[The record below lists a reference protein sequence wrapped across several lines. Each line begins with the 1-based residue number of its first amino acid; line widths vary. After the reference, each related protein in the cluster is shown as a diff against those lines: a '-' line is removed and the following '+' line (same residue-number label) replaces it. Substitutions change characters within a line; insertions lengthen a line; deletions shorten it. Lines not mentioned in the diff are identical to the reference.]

1 MVSFVTSIN
10 SSRKLLFDK
19 EQHSGVTRWA
29 NMGRVSQG
37 KRFGE
42 GREEKRK
49 KMAVCLYFTGI
60 GGDNG

>member
-1 MVSFVTSIN
+1 
-10 SSRKLLFDK
+10 
-19 EQHSGVTRWA
+19 
-29 NMGRVSQG
+29 MGRVSQG